1 MSLFQKSTLTAML
14 DANIVLMFF
23 PWFGGAKGIQEIRGT
38 LVLFHPVTILFILLV
53 LAGIWLKQT
62 EKWRNPMILT
72 GTVGILGVEIYRFL
86 TWHTETISPGV
97 DLLRCFRMTYPVC
110 YVGMMLTVAML
121 TTAVLFGYCRYK
133 KEENA
138 KDREKCVG
146 CRL

>member
-1 MSLFQKSTLTAML
+1 MSLFQKSTLTVML
-14 DANIVLMFF
+14 GANIVLMFF

-53 LAGIWLKQT
+53 LAGIWLKKT

-97 DLLRCFRMTYPVC
+97 DLLKCFRMAYPVC
-110 YVGMMLTVAML
+110 YVAMMLTVAML